1 MVHWLSTFVTAPAV
15 AHRRRGRAKRDRVAG
30 ELRLEA
36 DFKQTSMLRT
46 VWATSN
52 GSRRLYL
59 IDEHCDFVEPVRL
72 YLDHLAALEKSP
84 HTLENY
90 CRHLARYF
98 LFLEREQVDWRCARP
113 DDLVHFI
120 QWLRDRT
127 RRNESYLSERT
138 VNTIVAAV
146 SSFYRYH
153 IQRGTR
159 LESPVLYEQISDR
172 FSKFKR
178 FLVHLGHGKTFK
190 RSLKLKEP
198 ERRIKTVTDNDFA
211 QFFSSTENLQFKCIL
226 LLMRDGGLRIG
237 EVLGLWL
244 QDIEFH
250 RNGVS
255 VRRRHD
261 LDNQALAK
269 CMREGEQ
276 RFVELS
282 PGLMALL
289 DRLVLKHNF
298 DTDHLFVVLKK
309 TARDKRGEITYGRP
323 LNRHAVKAM
332 FRHYSHK
339 SQLPLHAHM
348 LRHTHATELI
358 RANWDVSYVQK
369 RLGHAHVHSTMIY
382 VHLDDDDMGKKW
394 QQFQEQRRDYSIDSG
409 GVGVSP
415 ETDQGTVAILDLSV
429 S

>member
-1 MVHWLSTFVTAPAV
+1 MSLLAKTE
-15 AHRRRGRAKRDRVAG
+15 GR
-30 ELRLEA
+30 
-36 DFKQTSMLRT
+36 
-46 VWATSN
+46 
-52 GSRRLYL
+52 RRLYL
-59 IDEHCDFVEPVRL
+59 IDERCDFVESVKL

-98 LFLEREQVDWRCARP
+98 VFLEREQVDWRSVRP

-120 QWLRDRT
+120 QWLRDLT

-153 IQRGTR
+153 IQCGTR
-159 LESPVLYEQISDR
+159 LESPVLYEEISDR

-178 FLVHLGHGKTFK
+178 FLVHLAHGKTMK

-198 ERRIKTVTDNDFA
+198 ERRIKTVKDSDFA

-226 LLMRDGGLRIG
+226 LLMREGGLRVG

-250 RNGVS
+250 RNGVW
-255 VRRRHD
+255 VCRRHH

-269 CMREGEQ
+269 CMREGDQ
-276 RFVELS
+276 RFVDLS
-282 PGLMALL
+282 PELMTLL
-289 DRLVLKHNF
+289 DQLVLKHNF
-298 DTDHLFVVLKK
+298 DTDHLFVVSKK
-309 TARDKRGEITYGRP
+309 TARDKRGRTAYGRP

-332 FRHYSHK
+332 FQHYSRK
-339 SQLPLHAHM
+339 NQLPLHAH
-348 LRHTHATELI
+348 
-358 RANWDVSYVQK
+358 
-369 RLGHAHVHSTMIY
+369 
-382 VHLDDDDMGKKW
+382 
-394 QQFQEQRRDYSIDSG
+394 
-409 GVGVSP
+409 
-415 ETDQGTVAILDLSV
+415 IL
-429 S
+429 

>member
-1 MVHWLSTFVTAPAV
+1 
-15 AHRRRGRAKRDRVAG
+15 
-30 ELRLEA
+30 
-36 DFKQTSMLRT
+36 MLRT
-46 VWATSN
+46 VWARYEDR
-52 GSRRLYL
+52 RRLYL
-59 IDEHCDFVEPVRL
+59 IDERYEFVGPVKL
-72 YLDHLAALEKSP
+72 YLDHLAALERSP
-84 HTLENY
+84 QTLENY

-98 LFLEREQVDWRCARP
+98 IFLEREQVDWRSVRP

-153 IQRGTR
+153 IQRGTQ
-159 LESPVLYEQISDR
+159 LENPVLYEQISDR
-172 FSKFKR
+172 FSRFKR
-178 FLVHLGHGKTFK
+178 FLVHLGHGKTLK
-190 RSLKLKEP
+190 CSLKLKEP
-198 ERRIKTVTDNDFA
+198 ERLIKTVKDNDFA

-226 LLMRDGGLRIG
+226 LLMREGGLRIG

-244 QDIEFH
+244 QDTEFH
-250 RNGVS
+250 RNGVW
-255 VRRRHD
+255 VRRRRD
-261 LDNQALAK
+261 LDNDALAK
-269 CMREGEQ
+269 NMREGKR

-282 PGLMALL
+282 PALMALL

-309 TARDKRGEITYGRP
+309 TARDKRGKITYGRP

-332 FRHYSHK
+332 FRHYSRK
-339 SQLPLHAHM
+339 NQLPLHAHM

-382 VHLDDDDMGKKW
+382 VHLDDEDMGKKW
-394 QQFQEQRRDYSIDSG
+394 QQFQEQRGDYSIDSER
-409 GVGVSP
+409 VGVSP
-415 ETDQGTVAILDLSV
+415 EADQGTVAILDLSV
-429 S
+429 R

>member
-1 MVHWLSTFVTAPAV
+1 
-15 AHRRRGRAKRDRVAG
+15 
-30 ELRLEA
+30 
-36 DFKQTSMLRT
+36 MLRT
-46 VWATSN
+46 VWARFAER
-52 GSRRLYL
+52 RRLYL
-59 IDEHCDFVEPVRL
+59 IDERCEFVEPVKL

-90 CRHLARYF
+90 CRHLALYF
-98 LFLEREQVDWRCARP
+98 RFLDREQVDWHSVRP

-153 IQRGTR
+153 IQRGTQ
-159 LESPVLYEQISDR
+159 LENPVLYEQICDR

-178 FLVHLGHGKTFK
+178 FLVHLGHGKTIK

-198 ERRIKTVTDNDFA
+198 KRRFKTVKDDDFT
-211 QFFSSTENLQFKCIL
+211 QFFSSTENLQFRCIL
-226 LLMRDGGLRIG
+226 LLMREGGLRIG

-250 RNGVS
+250 RNGVW

-261 LDNQALAK
+261 LDNEALAK
-269 CMREGEQ
+269 GMREGEQ
-276 RFVELS
+276 RFVDLS

-289 DRLVLKHNF
+289 DHLVLKHNF

-309 TARDKRGEITYGRP
+309 TARDKRGRITYGRP

-332 FRHYSHK
+332 FQHYSRK
-339 SQLPLHAHM
+339 NQLPLHAHM

-358 RANWDVSYVQK
+358 RADWDVSYVQK
-369 RLGHAHVHSTMIY
+369 RLGHAQVQSTMIY
-382 VHLDDDDMGKKW
+382 VHLDDEDMGKKW
-394 QQFQEQRRDYSIDSG
+394 HDFQEQRRDYSIHSG
-409 GVGVSP
+409 RAAVST
-415 ETDQGTVAILDLSV
+415 ETHKGTVAILDLSAR
-429 S
+429 

>member
-1 MVHWLSTFVTAPAV
+1 
-15 AHRRRGRAKRDRVAG
+15 
-30 ELRLEA
+30 
-36 DFKQTSMLRT
+36 MLRT
-46 VWATSN
+46 VWARSEYR
-52 GSRRLYL
+52 RRLYL
-59 IDEHCDFVEPVRL
+59 IDERCEFVEPVKL

-98 LFLEREQVDWRCARP
+98 VFLEREEVDWRSVRP

-120 QWLRDRT
+120 QWLRDRK
-127 RRNESYLSERT
+127 RRNEHYLSECT

-153 IQRGTR
+153 IQRGTQ

-172 FSKFKR
+172 FSRFKR
-178 FLVHLGHGKTFK
+178 FLVHLGHGRTMK

-198 ERRIKTVTDNDFA
+198 ERRIKTVNDSDFA
-211 QFFSSTENLQFKCIL
+211 QFFSSTESLQFKCIL
-226 LLMRDGGLRIG
+226 LLMREGGLRIG

-250 RNGVS
+250 RNGVW
-255 VRRRHD
+255 VRRRRD
-261 LDNQALAK
+261 LDNNALAK
-269 CMREGEQ
+269 NMREGDQ
-276 RFVELS
+276 RFVDLS

-289 DRLVLKHNF
+289 DKLVLKHNF

-309 TARDKRGEITYGRP
+309 TARDKRGKITYGRP

-332 FRHYSHK
+332 FQHYSRK
-339 SQLPLHAHM
+339 NQLPLHAHM

-358 RANWDVSYVQK
+358 RAAWDVSYVQK
-369 RLGHAHVHSTMIY
+369 RLGHAHVHSTMTY
-382 VHLDDDDMGKKW
+382 VHLDNEDIGKKW

-409 GVGVSP
+409 GVGVSA
-415 ETDQGTVAILDLSV
+415 ETDKDAVAILDPPAR
-429 S
+429 

>member
-1 MVHWLSTFVTAPAV
+1 
-15 AHRRRGRAKRDRVAG
+15 
-30 ELRLEA
+30 
-36 DFKQTSMLRT
+36 MLRT
-46 VWATSN
+46 VWAKIE
-52 GSRRLYL
+52 GRRRLYL
-59 IDEHCDFVEPVRL
+59 VDERFDFIEPVKS

-98 LFLEREQVDWRCARP
+98 VFLEREQVDWRSARP

-153 IQRGTR
+153 VQRGTQ

-178 FLVHLGHGKTFK
+178 FLVHLGHGRTIK
-190 RSLKLKEP
+190 RNLKLKEP
-198 ERRIKTVTDNDFA
+198 ERLIKIVKDGDFA
-211 QFFSSTENLQFKCIL
+211 RFFSSTENLQFRCIL
-226 LLMRDGGLRIG
+226 LLMREGGLRIG

-250 RNGVS
+250 RNGVW
-255 VRRRHD
+255 VRRRRD

-269 CMREGEQ
+269 SMHEGEQ
-276 RFVELS
+276 RFVDLS

-289 DRLVLKHNF
+289 DHLILKHNY

-309 TARDKRGEITYGRP
+309 TARDKRGSITYGRP
-323 LNRHAVKAM
+323 LDRHAVKAM
-332 FRHYSHK
+332 FRHYSRK
-339 SQLPLHAHM
+339 SQLSLHAHM

-358 RANWDVSYVQK
+358 RADWDVSYVQK
-369 RLGHAHVHSTMIY
+369 RLGHAQVQSTMIY
-382 VHLDDDDMGKKW
+382 IHLDDEDMGKKW
-394 QQFQEQRRDYSIDSG
+394 QHFQEKRHDYSIEQG
-409 GVGVSP
+409 GVGVSK
-415 ETDQGTVAILDLSV
+415 ETDKGAMAILDAAPE
-429 S
+429 

>member
-1 MVHWLSTFVTAPAV
+1 
-15 AHRRRGRAKRDRVAG
+15 
-30 ELRLEA
+30 
-36 DFKQTSMLRT
+36 MLRT
-46 VWATSN
+46 VWARV
-52 GSRRLYL
+52 GDRRRLYL
-59 IDEHCDFVEPVRL
+59 IDERCEFVEPVKL

-90 CRHLARYF
+90 CRHLARFFVF
-98 LFLEREQVDWRCARP
+98 LGREQVAWRSVRP
-113 DDLVHFI
+113 DDLIHFI

-159 LESPVLYEQISDR
+159 LENPVLYEQISDR
-172 FSKFKR
+172 FSRFKP
-178 FLVHLGHGKTFK
+178 FLVHLAHGKTIK

-198 ERRIKTVTDNDFA
+198 ERRIKAVKDSDFA

-226 LLMRDGGLRIG
+226 LLMREGGLRIG

-244 QDIEFH
+244 QDVEFH
-250 RNGVS
+250 RNGVW
-255 VRRRHD
+255 VRRRRD
-261 LDNQALAK
+261 LDNDALAK
-269 CMREGEQ
+269 NMREGDQ
-276 RFVELS
+276 RFVDLS

-289 DRLVLKHNF
+289 DQFVLKHNF

-309 TARDKRGEITYGRP
+309 TARDRRGMATYGRP

-332 FRHYSHK
+332 FRHYSRK
-339 SQLPLHAHM
+339 NKLPIHAHM

-358 RANWDVSYVQK
+358 RAAWDVSYVQK

-382 VHLDDDDMGKKW
+382 VHLDNDDMGRKW
-394 QQFQEQRRDYSIDSG
+394 QQFQERRRDYSIDSG
-409 GVGVSP
+409 GVGVSA
-415 ETDQGTVAILDLSV
+415 ETDKDAMAILDFPAR
-429 S
+429 

>member
-1 MVHWLSTFVTAPAV
+1 
-15 AHRRRGRAKRDRVAG
+15 
-30 ELRLEA
+30 
-36 DFKQTSMLRT
+36 MLRP
-46 VWATSN
+46 VWAKTE
-52 GSRRLYL
+52 GRRRLYL
-59 IDEHCDFVEPVRL
+59 IDERCDFVEPVKL

-98 LFLEREQVDWRCARP
+98 VFLEREQVDWRRARP

-153 IQRGTR
+153 IQRGTQ

-178 FLVHLGHGKTFK
+178 FLVHLGHGRTIK

-198 ERRIKTVTDNDFA
+198 QRRFKTVKDSDFA
-211 QFFSSTENLQFKCIL
+211 KFFTSTENLQFRCIL
-226 LLMRDGGLRIG
+226 LLMREGGLRIG

-244 QDIEFH
+244 QDIECH
-250 RNGVS
+250 RNGVY
-255 VRRRHD
+255 VRRRRD
-261 LDNQALAK
+261 LENEALAK
-269 CMREGEQ
+269 SMREGDQ
-276 RFVELS
+276 RFVDLS

-289 DRLVLKHNF
+289 DQLVMKHNF

-309 TARDKRGEITYGRP
+309 TARDKRGRITYGRP

-332 FRHYSHK
+332 FQHYSLK
-339 SQLPLHAHM
+339 NQLPLHAHM

-358 RANWDVSYVQK
+358 RADWDVSYVQK
-369 RLGHAHVHSTMIY
+369 RLGHAQVQSTMVY
-382 VHLDDDDMGKKW
+382 VHLDDKDMAKKW
-394 QQFQEQRRDYSIDSG
+394 QHFQEKRRDYSIEPA
-409 GVGVSP
+409 GVGVST
-415 ETDQGTVAILDLSV
+415 ETDKSKVAILDPATG
-429 S
+429 

>member
-1 MVHWLSTFVTAPAV
+1 
-15 AHRRRGRAKRDRVAG
+15 
-30 ELRLEA
+30 
-36 DFKQTSMLRT
+36 MLRT
-46 VWATSN
+46 VWAKTERR
-52 GSRRLYL
+52 RRLYL
-59 IDEHCDFVEPVRL
+59 IDERCDFVEPVQL

-98 LFLEREQVDWRCARP
+98 VFLEREQVDWRRVKP

-153 IQRGTR
+153 IQRGTQ

-178 FLVHLGHGKTFK
+178 FLVHLGHGRTMK

-198 ERRIKTVTDNDFA
+198 QRRLKTVKDDDFA
-211 QFFSSTENLQFKCIL
+211 RFFTSTENLQFRCIL
-226 LLMRDGGLRIG
+226 LLMREGGLRIG

-250 RNGVS
+250 RNGVY
-255 VRRRHD
+255 VRRRPD
-261 LDNQALAK
+261 LDNEALAK
-269 CMREGEQ
+269 NMRQGEQ
-276 RFVELS
+276 RFVDLS

-289 DRLVLKHNF
+289 DQVVLKHNF
-298 DTDHLFVVLKK
+298 DTDHVFVVLKK
-309 TARDKRGEITYGRP
+309 TARDKRGRISYGRP

-332 FRHYSHK
+332 FQHYSRK
-339 SQLPLHAHM
+339 NQLSLHAHM

-358 RANWDVSYVQK
+358 RADWDVSYVQK
-369 RLGHAHVHSTMIY
+369 RLGHAQVQSTMIY
-382 VHLDDDDMGKKW
+382 VHLDDEDMAMKW
-394 QQFQEQRRDYSIDSG
+394 QHFQEKHRDYSIEPA
-409 GVGVSP
+409 GVGVST
-415 ETDQGTVAILDLSV
+415 ETDKGTVAILDLTPG
-429 S
+429 